1 MRRVIPA
8 AAAAAAAAGGGR
20 RIHYSGLSHVARIT
34 ITAILLPR
42 FLLCCCAGWFH
53 CEEEGEAAKLVLRL
67 NVFLVCEFAW
77 NE

>member
-8 AAAAAAAAGGGR
+8 AAAAASGGR
-20 RIHYSGLSHVARIT
+20 WIHYSGLSHVARIT
-34 ITAILLPR
+34 ITDILLPR

-53 CEEEGEAAKLVLRL
+53 CEEEGEAAKLVLHL
-67 NVFLVCEFAW
+67 NVFVCEFAW